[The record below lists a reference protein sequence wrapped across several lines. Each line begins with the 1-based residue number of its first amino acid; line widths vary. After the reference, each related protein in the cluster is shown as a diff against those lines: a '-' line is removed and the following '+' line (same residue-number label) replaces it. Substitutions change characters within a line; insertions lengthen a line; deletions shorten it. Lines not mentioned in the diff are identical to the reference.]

1 MKTAVSET
9 THSQSQPVLQ
19 KWRHQPASKNVEIL
33 REEFFT
39 YLIALERKRSD
50 RSGKPFMLILLDIGR
65 LSGSDLQAP
74 NGSIKK
80 VLSALGGSVR
90 ETDTIGWYRGKNQL
104 GVLFTEFGAA
114 QEDFH
119 YDIISKRV
127 LTALRHCLG
136 EDERRRLKVSL
147 HHYPEKF
154 DSTAD
159 SKLYPDLRT
168 DTRAVKQSIFTKRAI
183 DILGS
188 LLMLIVLSP
197 LWLMIAALIKLTS
210 RGPVIFKQERLG
222 KFGQPFTFLKFRS
235 MDTETDHKIHEEYI
249 QKFISGDQKSSAQST
264 SLAPEG
270 VYKITNDP
278 RVTFIG
284 RLLRKTSLDE
294 LPQVLNVLKG
304 EMSLVGP
311 RPPIAYEFERYD
323 VWQRRR
329 VLEAKPG
336 ITGLWQV
343 KGRSRTTFD
352 DMVRLDLSY
361 ISHRSLWLDLS
372 ILLRT
377 PWAVLKGD
385 GAY

>member
-1 MKTAVSET
+1 
-9 THSQSQPVLQ
+9 
-19 KWRHQPASKNVEIL
+19 
-33 REEFFT
+33 
-39 YLIALERKRSD
+39 
-50 RSGKPFMLILLDIGR
+50 MLILLDIGR
-65 LSGSDLQAP
+65 MSGSDTQAR

-80 VLSALGGSVR
+80 VLFALGESVR
-90 ETDTIGWYRGKNQL
+90 ETDTIGWYRGENQL

-127 LTALRHCLG
+127 LTALGDCLE
-136 EDERRRLKVSL
+136 EDERSRLMVSL
-147 HHYPEKF
+147 HHYPEKC
-154 DSTAD
+154 DSPAD

-168 DTRAVKQSIFTKRAI
+168 DTRAAKRSIFTKRAI
-183 DILGS
+183 DILGTLA
-188 LLMLIVLSP
+188 LLVILAP
-197 LWLMIAALIKLTS
+197 LFLVIAALIKLTS

-222 KFGQPFTFLKFRS
+222 RFGQPFTFLKFRS
-235 MDTETDHKIHEEYI
+235 MDAETDHQIHEEYI
-249 QKFISGDQKSSAQST
+249 EKFISGDQELSFQST
-264 SLAPEG
+264 SLAPTG

-278 RVTFIG
+278 RVTLIG
-284 RLLRKTSLDE
+284 RFLRKTSLDE

-311 RPPIAYEFERYD
+311 RPPIAYEFARYD

-361 ISHRSLWLDLS
+361 IRHRSLWLDLS

>member
-1 MKTAVSET
+1 MKTAVSEK
-9 THSQSQPVLQ
+9 THSQSQPLLL
-19 KWRHQPASKNVEIL
+19 KWRQQPASKDVEIL

-50 RSGKPFMLILLDIGR
+50 RSGKPFMLIVLDIGR
-65 LSGSDLQAP
+65 LSGSDDQTP
-74 NGSIKK
+74 DGSIKK
-80 VLSALGGSVR
+80 VLFALGESVR
-90 ETDTIGWYRGKNQL
+90 ETDTIGWYQGKNRL

-119 YDIISKRV
+119 FDIISKRV
-127 LTALRHCLG
+127 LTSLGDCLD
-136 EDERRRLKVSL
+136 EDQRSRLMVSL

-154 DSTAD
+154 DRPAD
-159 SKLYPDLRT
+159 STLYPDLRT
-168 DTRAVKQSIFTKRAI
+168 DTRLAKTSIFTKRAI

-188 LLMLIVLSP
+188 LLMLTILSP
-197 LWLMIAALIKLTS
+197 LLLIIAALIKLTS
-210 RGPVIFKQERLG
+210 KGPAVFKQERLG
-222 KFGQPFTFLKFRS
+222 KFGQPFSFLKFRS
-235 MDTETDHKIHEEYI
+235 MHTETDHKIHEEYI
-249 QKFISGDQKSSAQST
+249 EKFIRGDQESSSQNT
-264 SLAPEG
+264 SLAPKG

-278 RVTFIG
+278 RVTLIG
-284 RLLRKTSLDE
+284 RFLRKTSLDE

-311 RPPIAYEFERYD
+311 RPPIAYEFARYD

-372 ILLRT
+372 ILFRT
-377 PWAVLKGD
+377 PWAVLKGK

>member
-1 MKTAVSET
+1 
-9 THSQSQPVLQ
+9 
-19 KWRHQPASKNVEIL
+19 
-33 REEFFT
+33 
-39 YLIALERKRSD
+39 
-50 RSGKPFMLILLDIGR
+50 MLIVLDIGR
-65 LSGSDLQAP
+65 LSGSDDQTP
-74 NGSIKK
+74 DGSIKK
-80 VLSALGGSVR
+80 VRFALGESVR
-90 ETDTIGWYRGKNQL
+90 ETDTIGWYQGKDRL

-114 QEDFH
+114 KEDFH
-119 YDIISKRV
+119 FDIISKRV
-127 LTALRHCLG
+127 LTSLGDCLD
-136 EDERRRLKVSL
+136 EDERSRLMVSL

-154 DSTAD
+154 DRPAD
-159 SKLYPDLRT
+159 STLYPDLRT
-168 DTRAVKQSIFTKRAI
+168 DTRLTITSIFTKRAI

-188 LLMLIVLSP
+188 LLMLTILSP
-197 LWLMIAALIKLTS
+197 LLLIIAALIKLTS
-210 RGPVIFKQERLG
+210 RGPVVFKQERLG

-235 MDTETDHKIHEEYI
+235 MDTETDYKIHEKYI
-249 QKFISGDQKSSAQST
+249 QKFISGNQKSSPQDT

-284 RLLRKTSLDE
+284 RFLRKTSLDE

>member
-1 MKTAVSET
+1 MKTAVSEP
-9 THSQSQPVLQ
+9 THSQSQPLLQ
-19 KWRHQPASKNVEIL
+19 KWRHRPASKDVEIL

-39 YLIALERKRSD
+39 YLVALERKRSD
-50 RSGKPFMLILLDIGR
+50 RSGKPFMLILVDIGR
-65 LSGSDLQAP
+65 LSGSDLLAP

-80 VLSALGGSVR
+80 VLSALGESVR
-90 ETDTIGWYRGKNQL
+90 ETDTIGWYQGKNQI

-114 QEDFH
+114 KEDFH
-119 YDIISKRV
+119 YQIISKRV
-127 LTALRHCLG
+127 LTALRNCLG

-154 DSTAD
+154 GSPAD
-159 SKLYPDLRT
+159 SKLYPDLRK
-168 DTRAVKQSIFTKRAI
+168 DTRAARNSIFTKRAI

-197 LWLMIAALIKLTS
+197 LLLIIAALIKLTS
-210 RGPVIFKQERLG
+210 RGPVVFKQERLG

-235 MDTETDHKIHEEYI
+235 MYTETDHKIHEEYI
-249 QKFISGDQKSSAQST
+249 EKFISGYQESSSQNT
-264 SLAPEG
+264 SLAPKG

-278 RVTFIG
+278 RVTLIG
-284 RLLRKTSLDE
+284 RFLRKTSLDE
-294 LPQVLNVLKG
+294 LPQLLNVLKG

-311 RPPIAYEFERYD
+311 RPPIAYEFARYD